1 MHPMRSAGD
10 APGQARATEAGVLAP
25 GRLADIAVLD
35 RDPFAV
41 DPRELHGI
49 RCVRTYV
56 GGVLVHA
63 ADPGPL

>member
-1 MHPMRSAGD
+1 VNHQD
-10 APGQARATEAGVLAP
+10 EAGVLAP

-56 GGVLVHA
+56 GGAQVHV
-63 ADPGPL
+63 AD